1 MTIFGEAADR
11 KGGLV
16 QQSVYETFDTLLA
29 TLTVTRHQSEKHN
42 SL

>member
-16 QQSVYETFDTLLA
+16 QQCIKIIAVIELIKAL
-29 TLTVTRHQSEKHN
+29 
-42 SL
+42 

>member
-16 QQSVYETFDTLLA
+16 QHGIDALISLVNNEVPKKSVI
-29 TLTVTRHQSEKHN
+29 
-42 SL
+42 

>member
-16 QQSVYETFDTLLA
+16 QQCVCAICLSRILQLIIDIDFET
-29 TLTVTRHQSEKHN
+29 
-42 SL
+42 